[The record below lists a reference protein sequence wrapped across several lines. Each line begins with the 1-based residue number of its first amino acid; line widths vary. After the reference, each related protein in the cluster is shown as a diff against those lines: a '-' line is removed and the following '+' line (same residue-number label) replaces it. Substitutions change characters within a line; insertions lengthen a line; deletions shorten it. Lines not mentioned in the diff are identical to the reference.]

1 MTTAPEQEDPPWG
14 FLPTEQ
20 FLVQHWN
27 SSSPLTPSEQRSQ
40 LVEAFIQ
47 AEAIPTDTLRIPTA
61 EEIRTILEPWRPAK
75 LRRIA
80 HQHVRNAASYDGF
93 YFLRTYYDGGAE
105 DDAKLREWFGDFE
118 SDFYHVFRDAGSPA
132 YYGGD
137 NDDGVGTRTNM
148 WWILLDDPTLF
159 DVGDVWTRVY
169 NILPELVKPVN
180 TRPFHA
186 MAEQL
191 KLRGE
196 LTESYGYK
204 PRSEDVFNRML
215 LLACNGSNRNPIVLL
230 DKKAFATGRWGLLYL
245 DAKGEVVKKS
255 EMHPDSLNYL
265 NMGQEIELI
274 VRKGWWEDGVLGDK
288 YKNLQLL
295 E

>member
-1 MTTAPEQEDPPWG
+1 MTTAPEQDDPPWG
-14 FLPTEQ
+14 FLPVEQ
-20 FLVQHWN
+20 FLIQHWN
-27 SSSPLTPSEQRSQ
+27 FSSPLTPSEQRSQ
-40 LVEAFIQ
+40 LVETFIQ
-47 AEAIPTDTLRIPTA
+47 AEVIPTDTLRIPTA
-61 EEIRTILEPWRPAK
+61 EEIHILEPYRSAK

-80 HQHVRNAASYDGF
+80 RQHVCNAVSYDGF

-105 DDAKLREWFGDFE
+105 DDAKLREWFVDFE
-118 SDFYHVFRDAGSPA
+118 SNFYYLFRDASSPA
-132 YYGGD
+132 YGGD
-137 NDDGVGTRTNM
+137 NDDEVGTPTNM

-169 NILPELVKPVN
+169 NTLPELVKPIN
-180 TRPFHA
+180 TRPFQA

-191 KLRGE
+191 KLKGE
-196 LTESYGYK
+196 LTECYGYN

-230 DKKAFATGRWGLLYL
+230 DKKAFSTGTWGLLYL
-245 DAKGEVVKKS
+245 DAKGEIVKKS

-274 VRKGWWEDGVLGDK
+274 VRKGWWEEGVLGDK